1 MAAFF
6 LELFSE
12 EIPARMQARAADD
25 LARLISEVLAGLAPS
40 DIRTWYGPRRIA
52 LAADVR
58 IQVDGG
64 SSTERG
70 PRANAP
76 EQALQGFLRKHGA
89 SRDQVR
95 QEGDYWVLEKQAA
108 AVAAPTLIAGALPGM
123 LRRFPWPKSMR
134 WGATSHFTWVRPL
147 RRIVCLLEG
156 EVVPFDLREGVD
168 DGHGLTSGN
177 LTEGHRFHAP
187 GAFAVSGAADWLLKL
202 REHRVLADAGER
214 KRVIA
219 EGIGRIAA
227 AKSLAVVDDPGLLDE
242 VAGLVEWPVPL
253 AGRIADEHMDLPAEI
268 RQVSMRVNQRY
279 FATRVAGPARGVSG
293 DAAGAVSG
301 HATHAAGGVS
311 GQATRAAGGMSGQ
324 GAAGGDAAPWFIFAA
339 NVEAGDGGA
348 AIIAGNERVLR
359 ARFSD
364 ARHFWD
370 QDRKARLD
378 SRVPSLDHVTFHAKL
393 GTQGQRVARLR
404 RLAEVIAPQVHAG
417 EALADRAAELAKA
430 DLVTGMVAEFPELQG
445 VMGRYYALHDHED
458 GYVADA
464 IRDHYAPR
472 GPTDPVPTAP
482 VSIAVALADK
492 LDQLACFFAIDER
505 PTGAGD
511 PYALRRAA
519 LGVIRIIRENGLRLK
534 LLPLL
539 DTAVIAAR
547 QAAAEHAAGPS
558 DDRVVRALNTHPGAV
573 ALVGATG
580 KRVTRPVPGTEQ
592 HVDLLAFDI
601 LEFLAERLRVQLR
614 AEGARHDVLTAVFAA
629 GADDD
634 ITRLLR
640 RTEAVT
646 ALLGQDDGA
655 NLLAAY
661 RRAANI
667 LRIEERKDGPHT
679 DAPDSSLLAEPA
691 EESLHRAIISGLA
704 IGNLVHDEKYA
715 EAMAEMAKLRGPL
728 DAFFDTVTV
737 NAQEPKIRRNRL
749 RLLNQV
755 RTTMDRVAD
764 FSRIEG

>member
-1 MAAFF
+1 MPAFF

-12 EIPARMQARAADD
+12 EIPARMQPRAAED
-25 LARLISEVLAGLAPS
+25 LARLIAEALAGLSPTHVQ
-40 DIRTWYGPRRIA
+40 TWYGPRRIA
-52 LAADVR
+52 LAAHVGA
-58 IQVDGG
+58 QVAAV

-89 SRDQVR
+89 TKDQLR
-95 QEGDYWVLEKQAA
+95 QEGDYWVLEKRADA
-108 AVAAPTLIAGALPGM
+108 IAAPALIASAAPDV

-134 WGATSHFTWVRPL
+134 WGGTSHFTWVRPL
-147 RRIVCLLEG
+147 RRIVCLLDG
-156 EVVPFDLREGVD
+156 EIVPFDLRDGAD
-168 DGHGLTSGN
+168 DGHGLASGD
-177 LTEGHRFHAP
+177 LTEGHRFHSP
-187 GAFAVSGAADWLLKL
+187 GTFAISSAADWKTKL
-202 REHRVLADAGER
+202 REHHVLADAAER
-214 KRVIA
+214 KRVIS
-219 EGIGRIAA
+219 EGIAHIAA
-227 AKSLAVVDDPGLLDE
+227 EKSITVVDDPGLLDE

-253 AGRIADEHMDLPAEI
+253 AGRIAGEHMDLPPEVM
-268 RQVSMRVNQRY
+268 QVSMRVNQRY
-279 FATRVAGPARGVSG
+279 FATRSSKGS
-293 DAAGAVSG
+293 
-301 HATHAAGGVS
+301 T
-311 GQATRAAGGMSGQ
+311 
-324 GAAGGDAAPWFIFAA
+324 APWFIFAA
-339 NVEAGDGGA
+339 NIEAEDGGA
-348 AIIAGNERVLR
+348 SIIAGNERVLR
-359 ARFSD
+359 ARFAD

-370 QDRKARLD
+370 LDRKARLE

-393 GTQGQRVARLR
+393 GTQGQRVGRLR
-404 RLAEVIAPQVHAG
+404 RLAEVIAPQVRAG
-417 EALADRAAELAKA
+417 EALAGRAAELAKA

-458 GYVADA
+458 DYVADA

-472 GPTDPVPTAP
+472 GPADPVPTAP

-511 PYALRRAA
+511 PYALRRAT

-539 DTAVIAAR
+539 DSAVNAAR
-547 QAAAEHAAGPS
+547 RAAGEHAAGLT
-558 DDRVVRALNTHPGAV
+558 DERVMRALNDHPGAAVLRGAGAV
-573 ALVGATG
+573 A
-580 KRVTRPVPGTEQ
+580 RVTRPVPGTDQ
-592 HVDLLAFDI
+592 HVDLLAFEI

-614 AEGARHDVLTAVFAA
+614 GEGARHDVLTAVFVA

-640 RTEAVT
+640 RTEAVSSF
-646 ALLGQDDGA
+646 LGQDDGA

-679 DAPDSSLLAEPA
+679 GAPDSSLLVEPA
-691 EESLHRAIISGLA
+691 EQSLDRAVIAGLA
-704 IGNLVHDEKYA
+704 IGTMVRDEKYA
-715 EAMAEMAKLRGPL
+715 EAMAEMAKLRAPL
-728 DAFFDTVTV
+728 DAFFEQVTV
-737 NAQEPKIRRNRL
+737 NAAEPNIRKNRL

>member
-1 MAAFF
+1 MAALF

-12 EIPARMQARAADD
+12 EIPARMQPRAADD
-25 LARLISEVLAGLAPS
+25 LARLVAEALAGLSPTN
-40 DIRTWYGPRRIA
+40 IQTWYGPRRIA
-52 LAADVR
+52 LAAEVNN
-58 IQVDGG
+58 QVAAV

-89 SRDQVR
+89 TREQAR
-95 QEGDYWVLEKQAA
+95 QEGDYWVLQKQADAITA
-108 AVAAPTLIAGALPGM
+108 ADLIASAVPGV

-134 WGATSHFTWVRPL
+134 WGGTSHFTWVRPL
-147 RRIVCLLEG
+147 RRIVCLLDG
-156 EVVPFDLREGVD
+156 KIVPFDLRDGSD

-187 GAFAVSGAADWLLKL
+187 GAFAVSSAADWAAEL
-202 REHRVLADAGER
+202 RGHRVLVDAADR

-219 EGIGRIAA
+219 EGIARIAVE
-227 AKSLAVVDDPGLLDE
+227 KSIIVVDDPGLLDE
-242 VAGLVEWPVPL
+242 AAGLVEWPVPM
-253 AGRIADEHMDLPAEI
+253 AGRIADEHMDLPPEI

-279 FATRVAGPARGVSG
+279 FAARTGNG
-293 DAAGAVSG
+293 E
-301 HATHAAGGVS
+301 
-311 GQATRAAGGMSGQ
+311 
-324 GAAGGDAAPWFIFAA
+324 AAPWFIFVA
-339 NVEAGDGGA
+339 NIEADDGGA
-348 AIIAGNERVLR
+348 AMVAGNERVLR
-359 ARFSD
+359 ARFAD

-370 QDRKARLD
+370 LDRKAPLE
-378 SRVPSLDHVTFHAKL
+378 SRVPLLDHVTWHAKL

-404 RLAEVIAPQVHAG
+404 RLAEVISPQVGAG

-430 DLVTGMVAEFPELQG
+430 DLVTGMVSEFPELQG

-458 GYVADA
+458 PYVADA

-472 GPTDPVPTAP
+472 GPSDPVPTAP

-492 LDQLACFFAIDER
+492 LDQLAGFFAIDER

-539 DTAVIAAR
+539 DIAVANAR
-547 QAAAEHAAGPS
+547 HAAGEHAVTLT
-558 DDRVVRALNTHPGAV
+558 DDQAIRALNKAPGA
-573 ALVGATG
+573 AMLVRSDAS
-580 KRVTRPVPGTEQ
+580 KRVTRPVPGTDQ
-592 HVDLLAFDI
+592 HVDLLAFEI

-614 AEGARHDVLTAVFAA
+614 GEGARHDVLTAVFAA

-640 RTEAVT
+640 RAEAVST
-646 ALLGQDDGA
+646 LLDQDDGA

-691 EESLHRAIISGLA
+691 EEALHRSVIAGLV
-704 IGNLVHDEKYA
+704 IGNLVRDEKYA
-715 EAMAEMAKLRGPL
+715 EAMAEMAKMRGPL
-728 DAFFDTVTV
+728 DAFFETVTV
-737 NAQEPKIRRNRL
+737 NAPEPKMRRNRL